1 MEVPP
6 KDGVCARLGLA
17 LDCRAK
23 MRSFEDPVARASN
36 HANTSWAPVSY
47 LEYLKARDQAS
58 DM

>member
-6 KDGVCARLGLA
+6 RDGVFARLELA

-23 MRSFEDPVARASN
+23 MRSLEDPIARASN
-36 HANTSWAPVSY
+36 HANTFWAPLSY